1 MTGTARAAA
10 RTRAM
15 IGAAPGWVFPALL
28 AVPFLVGVAVLKGL
42 TVEIDTFHGSDARVY
57 QLPTILQLS
66 ERLDFSSYPSAQTPL
81 YHLLT
86 AAWGELV
93 GFDLWKLRLLNVGFS
108 YGAALALLRLLRR
121 ATPLEPWQAFAL
133 TLLFVLSPYF
143 FGASFTLLTDNLAI
157 LFALLA
163 LERIHR
169 FRADGSLVTFAVACL
184 WIAGAVLTR
193 QSFVW
198 LALVAAWFLVRS
210 TGPLGRRAVGAALLG
225 IALAPLAA
233 LVVEWG
239 GLVPPSADPASCGLC
254 TDRPGVGRDALTLRT
269 VAFTVALLGAY
280 GAVVFGPGLL
290 RRAGRISMPNLTAP
304 TLVAGVAVAIVLL
317 AISPLAYEPIVPGQ
331 AGDAG
336 YLWKISDRLPV
347 VVGSSLLF
355 WALVPLGCV
364 AAFVLVRRAGA
375 ESLAAVYLAAFL
387 ISALP
392 VRLVYQKYFDPFVLL
407 ALALLAR
414 PPDLRTRWDYAG
426 IAFLCVAFV
435 AYAISFAG

>member
-1 MTGTARAAA
+1 MTGAAHAAA

-93 GFDLWKLRLLNVGFS
+93 GFDLWKLRLLNVVFS

-210 TGPLGRRAVGAALLG
+210 TGPLGPRAVGAALLG
-225 IALAPLAA
+225 IALVPLAA
-233 LVVEWG
+233 LVIEWG
-239 GLVPPSADPASCGLC
+239 GLVPPTADPASCGLC

-290 RRAGRISMPNLTAP
+290 RRAGRISMPSLTAP

-347 VVGSSLLF
+347 VLGSSLLF
-355 WALVPLGCV
+355 WVLVPLGCV

-375 ESLAAVYLAAFL
+375 ESLPAVYLAAFL